1 MTSTIR
7 EVVYSIRHHGCPVSD
22 ASAAVPGVHM
32 STVSKIEKRDRRLK
46 SLLLLDGLDAD
57 VKEFVDCLENH
68 ELTTRVRPF
77 TTTRGCGKN
86 YIVLTVGY
94 DESVP
99 SIASVFSR
107 HDCFQPSA
115 ITVKQGFEN
124 WPIYHENSVDIASV
138 TDHLDDQD
146 LTFEVRRNVAADS
159 LPGSRVDVSGNE
171 TQGLTDRQFEVLTT
185 ARWMGYYDPNRSI
198 TMEDIAAEMDLSSAT
213 ICEHLNRAENYVI
226 SNVVDAGYPEQT
238 MATDR
243 SLRTVPDGSP

>member
-7 EVVYSIRHHGCPVSD
+7 EVVYSIRHRGCPVSD

-46 SLLLLDGLDAD
+46 SLLRLDGLDAD
-57 VKEFVDCLENH
+57 VEEFVDYLENH
-68 ELTTRVRPF
+68 ELTTRVWPF
-77 TTTRGCGKN
+77 TTPRGEN

-115 ITVKQGFEN
+115 ITVERGFEN

-138 TDHLDDQD
+138 TDHLEDQD

-159 LPGSRVDVSGNE
+159 LPKSQVDVSGNE
-171 TQGLTDRQFEVLTT
+171 TQELTDRQFEVLMM
-185 ARWMGYYDPNRSI
+185 ARRMGYYDLNRSV

-213 ICEHLNRAENYVI
+213 ICEHLNRAENHVI
-226 SNVVDAGYPEQT
+226 SSVVDAVYPEQT
-238 MATDR
+238 MATGR